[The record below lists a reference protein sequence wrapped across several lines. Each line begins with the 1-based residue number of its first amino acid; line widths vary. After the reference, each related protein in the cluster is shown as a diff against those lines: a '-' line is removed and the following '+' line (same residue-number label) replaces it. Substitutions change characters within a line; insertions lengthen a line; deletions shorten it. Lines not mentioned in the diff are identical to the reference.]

1 MVPSHSQGSPPQR
14 SLFGGIDGG
23 ILRDYCKE
31 IDAQQI
37 VMSWQ
42 KIPPPL
48 PDPGAAAK
56 TLIDPQ
62 SDGLRDAVTHHPSSG
77 CRPCPRRRNEKPLLW
92 KTGAQRPTGA
102 DAFGRFSLVQIE
114 RSMT

>member
-48 PDPGAAAK
+48 SVANHLQTSHFCQFAAAHR
-56 TLIDPQ
+56 
-62 SDGLRDAVTHHPSSG
+62 G
-77 CRPCPRRRNEKPLLW
+77 PRRANFCENYCDLSGQNTPVLDQFRYNFCEN
-92 KTGAQRPTGA
+92 
-102 DAFGRFSLVQIE
+102 FSECFMASISPRLP
-114 RSMT
+114 

>member
-48 PDPGAAAK
+48 PFFSIDMRSSRGSARRRRRQCRAAA
-56 TLIDPQ
+56 
-62 SDGLRDAVTHHPSSG
+62 
-77 CRPCPRRRNEKPLLW
+77 
-92 KTGAQRPTGA
+92 PTASALGMG
-102 DAFGRFSLVQIE
+102 GR
-114 RSMT
+114 MP

>member
-48 PDPGAAAK
+48 PKRIAFKPRISGSFLPFIEVIPMVTDTRPEVSY
-56 TLIDPQ
+56 
-62 SDGLRDAVTHHPSSG
+62 SDNSR
-77 CRPCPRRRNEKPLLW
+77 
-92 KTGAQRPTGA
+92 
-102 DAFGRFSLVQIE
+102 QILA
-114 RSMT
+114 RLNTSFARIFASVSW